1 MPSVNMTSYYPPQ
14 QPFLPA
20 AYYPAYM
27 PVQRQAYMPF
37 QQVQSQP
44 PYRPQYAQQPPLAR
58 QAQQQPV
65 PQVVYVPV
73 YTPDTF
79 QHPDKQSESI
89 TNTPS
94 TPAEATSNSLLD
106 KTSKAKLSDVKSE
119 VKKEEKSEKAA
130 ENALARIIMQ
140 YAKTNPALRALM
152 TTDNILQ
159 LEKSLK
165 DPTAS
170 VGDLLE
176 KFIKVPLQQELHA
189 KGITGFFRRQS
200 ARTVL
205 YSAKR
210 FLKRIPMTQ
219 NYRDQLNQFF
229 DDLKKPVG
237 KTEDKH
243 ASDKLLA
250 A

>member
-1 MPSVNMTSYYPPQ
+1 MPSVNMTSYYPQ
-14 QPFLPA
+14 QSALPA
-20 AYYPAYM
+20 GYYPVYAA
-27 PVQRQAYMPF
+27 PPRQAYSLP
-37 QQVQSQP
+37 QQFTSQP
-44 PYRPQYAQQPPLAR
+44 LYMPQYPQPSFVR
-58 QAQQQPV
+58 QAQQQPA
-65 PQVVYVPV
+65 PQVIYVPV
-73 YTPDTF
+73 YKPDAF
-79 QHPDKQSESI
+79 QPPEKQSSSVPVPLSEDVS
-89 TNTPS
+89 S
-94 TPAEATSNSLLD
+94 QSLLD
-106 KTSKAKLSDVKSE
+106 KTIKSKSADN
-119 VKKEEKSEKAA
+119 KKHETPEKTA

-159 LEKSLK
+159 LEKSLT
-165 DPTAS
+165 DPNAS
-170 VGDLLE
+170 VADLLD

-229 DDLKKPVG
+229 DDLKKPVV